1 MSVRTGFAIIGTA
14 VGAYFGNASLGYA
27 IGSMVGGYVDPV
39 KVKGPRLTDAQQQTA
54 QDGVPIPITWG
65 SVRISGNIIASSTL
79 DEHKNKD
86 DGKGSGT
93 ETTTY
98 TYTRTYAIGICEGPI
113 GAIRR
118 IWRDGKLVFDQS
130 QDSFGDYSRRA
141 ATRQFLSH
149 SSIYLGDEEQMPDS
163 ALQALYGADNV
174 PAFRG
179 LAYVV
184 IRDDDLTD
192 RAGSIPQWEFE
203 VLQAASSSNSG
214 EYIAAELANPRWRY
228 PGGAMAKDPRS
239 SSATY
244 RYGTQFFNDSFTTWY
259 PTLGQALEAIGR
271 GNELMGWTHD
281 FKVEGGSGSG
291 STSPMAPYSSSLP
304 EPQSDFSAT
313 LGLSHSVDPYA
324 NIHFDPL
331 DISLLTPEMCEGGL
345 YVPDLRNG
353 VNKYGV
359 GVVSNSP
366 LEHSS
371 STAIRVGGN
380 TFFVSYDV
388 IVMCQIQGTCVIG
401 PEPDWV
407 PVPGTPG
414 FYVDPA
420 GSVHEVGTCVPVAGD
435 FHQLQMLQY
444 ASASELYLSKI
455 PLSPV
460 LHTGSPLDNETF
472 WTDAYE
478 AAKAAGH
485 MNSGLHYGTD
495 YPVATS
501 TACFCATSTVLD
513 PEYPILAT
521 IVSDLCFRKGLSGTE
536 IDVSQLTDTVLGFTV
551 ATATTA
557 ADAINALAPAYS
569 FDEAE
574 WDGRIRFIK
583 RGGATEAA
591 LSDSDAFDSDDG
603 RVIETRAQELELPRK
618 MTLSYMDV
626 AANYAVTTQTAE
638 RYSVSVVS
646 SGTDQVALS
655 VVMDTDKAAQTA
667 DILLKDQ
674 WSAINGT
681 LALSVGDEFSVIVP
695 TDVLFLTYGEAVFRC
710 RAVEVENADGV
721 VKLNLQQDN
730 AGAYTS
736 AVVGVPPRPPVEGN
750 PTVIGPTFAEVMNL
764 SALRDQDDQVGLYLA
779 ACGPVGT
786 WRGAQVAVSIDGG
799 ATWRDVLQMTQSA
812 TMGVLNDTLPIWSEH
827 IPDMVNSLDVVLT
840 DGDFES
846 TTLDQMLVGANP
858 LCVGDEI
865 LQFQTETLTD
875 PGEYTLGTT
884 LFRGRKNSDPAEWPT
899 GTRVVD
905 LNDVYFLPLDR
916 SYLGRTLTFRFTSF
930 GTDVQ
935 YGTIRNID
943 FTTPKS
949 AREWPVTNVQSTRA
963 SDEALTLTWAPR
975 HRLGTSRTPYA
986 SSSFTGYRLVFT
998 NGTVTRTFDTTAQSF
1013 AYSAADQTADFGSA
1027 GPLMV
1032 TLYAINSIIG
1042 PGEGY
1047 TVTV

>member
-1 MSVRTGFAIIGTA
+1 MSIRTGFAIVGTA
-14 VGAYFGNASLGYA
+14 IGAYFGNAALGYS

-39 KVKGPRLTDAQQQTA
+39 KVKGPRITDAQAQTS

-118 IWRDGKLVFDQS
+118 IWRDGKLVFDQTPGS
-130 QDSFGDYSRRA
+130 LHIYSNRA
-141 ATRQFLSH
+141 STRQFLSH
-149 SSIYLGDEEQMPDS
+149 STIYLGDEEQMPDS

-228 PGGAMAKDPRS
+228 PGGALAKDPRS
-239 SSATY
+239 SSASY
-244 RYGTQFFNDSFTTWY
+244 RYGTQFYGDSFTTWY
-259 PTLGQALEAIGR
+259 TTLGQALDAIGS

-291 STSPMAPYSSSLP
+291 SVSPIAPYSSDLP
-304 EPQSDFSAT
+304 EPQSDHSAT
-313 LGLSHSVDPYA
+313 LGLSHSVDPYL

-331 DISLLTPEMCEGGL
+331 DISLLTPEMCAGGL

-353 VNKYGV
+353 INKYGV
-359 GVVSNSP
+359 GVVSTVP
-366 LEHSS
+366 LPHSS
-371 STAIRVGGN
+371 STAIRVDSG
-380 TFFVSYDV
+380 TYFISFDV
-388 IVMCQIQGTCVIG
+388 IVMCQVQGTCVVG

-407 PVPGTPG
+407 EVPGTPG
-414 FYVDPA
+414 FYVDPS
-420 GSVHEVGTCVPVAGD
+420 GTVHEVGTCGPVAGD
-435 FHQLQMLQY
+435 FHQLQLLQF
-444 ASASELYLSKI
+444 ASASELYFAKI

-460 LHTGSPLDNETF
+460 LVNGDPLDDETF

-478 AAKAAGH
+478 AAKAAGN
-485 MNSGLHYGTD
+485 MASGLFYGVD

-521 IVSDLCFRKGLSGTE
+521 IVADLCFRKGLSGTE
-536 IDVSQLTDTVLGFTV
+536 IDVSQLTDTVMGFTV
-551 ATATTA
+551 ATATSA

-583 RGGATEAA
+583 RGQPAEAA
-591 LSDSDAFDSDDG
+591 LSDADAFDSDSG
-603 RVIETRAQELELPRK
+603 RVVETRAQELELPRK

-638 RYSVSVVS
+638 RYSVSVAS
-646 SGTDQVALS
+646 SGTDQVSLTA
-655 VVMDTDKAAQTA
+655 VMDADKAAQTA

-674 WSAINGT
+674 WSAVNGT
-681 LALSVGDEFSVIVP
+681 LALSVGDEFSVLVP
-695 TDVLFLTYGEAVFRC
+695 TDVLYLTYGEAVFRC
-710 RAVEVENADGV
+710 RAVEVENADGI
-721 VKLNLQQDN
+721 VKINLQQDN
-730 AGAYTS
+730 AGAYS
-736 AVVGVPPRPPVEGN
+736 SSVVGVQPRPPVEGN
-750 PTVIGPTFAEVMNL
+750 PSVFGPTFAEVMNL
-764 SALRDQDDQVGLYLA
+764 PALRDQDDQVGLYLA

-786 WRGAQVAVSIDGG
+786 WRGAQVAVSVDAG
-799 ATWRDVLQMTQSA
+799 ATWRDVLQLTQSA
-812 TMGVLNDTLPIWSEH
+812 TMGVLNGPLAIWSEH
-827 IPDMVNSLDVVLT
+827 IPDTAHTIDVVLT

-846 TTLDQMLVGANP
+846 TAQAQMFTGANP

-865 LQFQTETLTD
+865 LQFQTQTLTD
-875 PGEYTLGTT
+875 PGEYMLGGV
-884 LFRGRKNSDPAEWPT
+884 LFRGRKNTDPATWPT
-899 GTRVVD
+899 GTRLVD
-905 LNDVYFLPLDR
+905 LNDVYFLSLDR
-916 SYLGRTLTFRFTSF
+916 SYIGQMLTFRFTTF

-935 YGTIRNID
+935 YGTIRSID

-949 AREWPVTNVQSTRA
+949 AQEWSPTNVRSDRA
-963 SDEALTLTWAPR
+963 TDESLSLEWSPR
-975 HRLGTSRTPYA
+975 HRLGTARTPYA

-998 NGTVTRTFDTTAQSF
+998 NGTVARTFDTSSQSF
-1013 AYSAADQTADFGSA
+1013 AYSAVDQTADFGSA
-1027 GPLMV
+1027 GPLTV
-1032 TLYAINSIIG
+1032 TLYAVNSIIG
-1042 PGEGY
+1042 PGEGN
-1047 TVTV
+1047 TVNV